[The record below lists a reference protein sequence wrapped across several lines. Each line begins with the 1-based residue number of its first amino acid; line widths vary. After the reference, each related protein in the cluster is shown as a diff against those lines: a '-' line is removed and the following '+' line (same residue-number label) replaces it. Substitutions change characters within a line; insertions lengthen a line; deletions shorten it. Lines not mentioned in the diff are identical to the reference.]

1 MVVSHSFYSVNLVNP
16 VYILSMAKT
25 NIACAQ
31 VDCLIGQPE
40 VNRQKIIDQTR
51 AAAERDAKLV
61 VFPECALT
69 GYAFD
74 SLEEAV
80 PFAEASD
87 GPSSNAIADVCRET
101 GVHVAAGFIESDG
114 DKFYNSVMLVG
125 PNGVVGSYR
134 KVHLPFLGIDRFLSP
149 GDRPFEIFELP
160 FGKVGLNICY
170 DISFPESSRVLKL
183 MGAELIL
190 LPTNWPPG
198 ARRSP
203 EFVVNTRALENHLFY
218 AACNR
223 VGNERGWQFIGRS
236 KVVDC
241 NGDTRAEAG
250 AEAEEL
256 LVVEMDLQEANN
268 NHIVNVPGAYEID
281 RLADRRPE
289 MYELISES
297 LQASEQAQVA
307 SHKD

>member
-1 MVVSHSFYSVNLVNP
+1 
-16 VYILSMAKT
+16 MAKT
-25 NIACAQ
+25 NITCVQ
-31 VDCLIGQPE
+31 MDCLLGQPAA
-40 VNRQKIIDQTR
+40 NRDKIIDRTR
-51 AAAERDAKLV
+51 AAAEGDSKLV
-61 VFPECALT
+61 IFPECAFT
-69 GYAFD
+69 GYAFA

-80 PFAEASD
+80 PFAEKLD
-87 GPSSNAIADVCRET
+87 GPSAEALANVCRET
-101 GVHVAAGFIESDG
+101 GVYAAAGFIEADSA
-114 DKFYNSVMLVG
+114 KFYNSVMLVG
-125 PNGVVGSYR
+125 PDGVVGSYR

-149 GDRPFEIFELP
+149 GDRPFQVFVLP

-183 MGAELIL
+183 MGAELIV

-198 ARRSP
+198 AWRSP

-223 VGNERGWQFIGRS
+223 VGSERGWEFIGRS

-241 NGDTRAEAG
+241 SGDTVAEARND
-250 AEAEEL
+250 AEEL
-256 LVVEMDLQEANN
+256 LTVSMDLQEANN
-268 NHIVNVPGAYEID
+268 NHIVNVPGAYEFD

-289 MYELISES
+289 MY
-297 LQASEQAQVA
+297 ASIGQPHSSVEQAKVA